1 MSGGVSLDGTPAL
14 WDKAAK
20 IWQSG
25 SAITF
30 IAAANDAAP
39 IIKITKIMS
48 QKLGLSIGAAPV
60 AASIIPKASSVLND
74 TKANTPII
82 FL

>member
-1 MSGGVSLDGTPAL
+1 MSGGVSLDDTPAL

-30 IAAANDAAP
+30 IAAANDAAST
-39 IIKITKIMS
+39 IKIIKIMS
-48 QKLGLSIGAAPV
+48 QKFDLCIGAAPV

-74 TKANTPII
+74 TRANTLII

>member
-1 MSGGVSLDGTPAL
+1 MSGGVSLDDTPAL

-30 IAAANDAAP
+30 MAAANDAAS
-39 IIKITKIMS
+39 IIKIIKIMS
-48 QKLGLSIGAAPV
+48 QKFGLCIGAAPV
-60 AASIIPKASSVLND
+60 AASIIPKANSVLND